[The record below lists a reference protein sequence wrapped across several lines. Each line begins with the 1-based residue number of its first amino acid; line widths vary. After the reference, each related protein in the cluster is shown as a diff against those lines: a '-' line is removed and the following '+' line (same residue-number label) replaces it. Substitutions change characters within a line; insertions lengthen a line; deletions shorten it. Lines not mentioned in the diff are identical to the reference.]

1 MFHGHFAENRG
12 FLRQIADAE
21 AGAFVNGQVAQF
33 LAVQHYT
40 ACIGGNQADYHVKAG
55 SLTRAVG
62 TEQADDF
69 AAFDF
74 KGEAFDDLAFFETFL
89 QVLNHK
95 TAVVCAHILLTFDI
109 DLRPS
114 EPFSDGLFVCFL
126 ICFSACWTAG

>member
-1 MFHGHFAENRG
+1 MGR
-12 FLRQIADAE
+12 
-21 AGAFVNGQVAQF
+21 VAQL
-33 LAVQHYT
+33 LAVQHHA

-55 SLTRAVG
+55 GLTRAVG
-62 TEQADDF
+62 AEQADDF

-114 EPFSDGLFVCFL
+114 EPFSDGLFCV
-126 ICFSACWTAG
+126 FSYLFFCVLDGWMTTLTRPDLAADFTPDLALPLMV